1 MDRIQGNSVKS
12 KTGVT
17 VIDAHAHFMTAGSMR
32 AWAER
37 GRSMSSFQQRTQT
50 RTDLKSIEVPNENFD
65 AGKRWA
71 DELDRYG
78 VSSIGFMIGPE
89 TYDEFKEARRRF
101 PGRFFSYLNVSPA
114 DPDAVK
120 RIDRAASDG
129 FYGIKLYPSNWRG
142 IHVYDQQLYPIYE
155 EARKHHLLVICHFG
169 VSIGGDADL
178 RSGNPMDIQIPA
190 RDFPDVNFMIAHF
203 GAGWFREVLLL
214 QYQAD
219 NVHMDSSGSNVWMRY
234 LPQDLTIKDVFRHAL
249 RAGGPDKILFGTD
262 STFFPRGFRINIL
275 EEQYTA
281 LESLRGNGLIDDEGI
296 DKIFRGN
303 VIRLT
308 GYKPRE

>member
-1 MDRIQGNSVKS
+1 MKS
-12 KTGVT
+12 KIGIP

-50 RTDLKSIEVPNENFD
+50 RTDMKSIEMPDENFD

-78 VSSIGFMIGPE
+78 VSGVGFMIGPE

-101 PGRFFSYLNVSPA
+101 PGRFFGYLNVQPT
-114 DPDAVK
+114 DPDALK
-120 RIDRAASDG
+120 KIDRAAADG
-129 FYGIKLYPSNWRG
+129 FYGLKLYPSSWRG
-142 IHVYDQQLYPIYE
+142 VHVYDQNLYPIYE
-155 EARKHHLLVICHFG
+155 EARKHKLLVICHFG

-219 NVHMDSSGSNVWMRY
+219 NVHMDSSGSNIWMKY

-249 RAGGPDKILFGTD
+249 RAGGPNKILFGTD
-262 STFFPRGFRINIL
+262 STFFPRGFRFNIL
-275 EEQYTA
+275 EEQHDA
-281 LESLRGNGLIDDEGI
+281 LESLKKDGLINDEGI
-296 DKIFRGN
+296 DKIFYSN
-303 VIRLT
+303 LIRLT
-308 GYKPRE
+308 GYRPRE